1 MEEHMKI
8 ACYPGSFDPITIGH
22 IDVIKRARKIFDKVI
37 VLVAEN
43 SAKRNTYFFDL
54 NERVNLVKEALKDI
68 DNVEVTS
75 TEGLVVIKARELHA
89 QALIRGLR
97 AVTDYEAEYQM
108 HEVNEYLAP
117 DIDMVYFMAHRE
129 QAFVSSTNIK
139 EIFLQGQK
147 IDSLVPSVVLKAMQE
162 KIEKRK

>member
-1 MEEHMKI
+1 MKI

-22 IDVIKRARKIFDKVI
+22 IDVIQRAMKIFDKVI
-37 VLVAEN
+37 VLIAEN
-43 SAKRNTYFFDL
+43 SNKKSSYLFTLD
-54 NERVNLVKEALKDI
+54 ERVELAKKALKDLP
-68 DNVEVTS
+68 NVEVTS
-75 TEGLVVIKARELHA
+75 TEGLVVLKAKELHA

-139 EIFLQGQK
+139 EIFFQGQN
-147 IDSLVPSVVLKAMQE
+147 IDKLVPKVVVEAMIDKRRTLK
-162 KIEKRK
+162 